1 VAKTQNAEINFT
13 LPPIISDIYMD
24 EKNNESW
31 FSKREAGWQPL
42 LVLLLVA
49 YLFSL
54 TTDPIPLLGII
65 NNYTGIS
72 ESNIKLLINF
82 PLYTRLIL
90 ILIFDNRKLLR
101 SFIIFYILLEMIFLF
116 LYIYEL
122 VITINFFRGDSGAF
136 ALMIDVLTMW
146 FTGILLFGLLYWILD
161 SGGPF
166 VRSRG
171 QDCRELL
178 FPQFT
183 MNNKIANAWK
193 PNIIDYITLAFT
205 TATTFGPTD
214 TFFLSRRF
222 KLIMIIQVC
231 VSLTILTVL
240 VSRAVSIMN

>member
-1 VAKTQNAEINFT
+1 
-13 LPPIISDIYMD
+13 MD

-31 FSKREAGWQPL
+31 FSKRAADWQPL
-42 LVLLLVA
+42 LVFLLVA

-65 NNYTGIS
+65 KGYIGVS
-72 ESNIKLLINF
+72 EANIKLLIEI
-82 PLYTRLIL
+82 PLYSGLIF
-90 ILIFDNRKLLR
+90 ILIFDKRKLLR
-101 SFIIFYILLEMIFLF
+101 PFIIFYVLVEMAFLF
-116 LYIYEL
+116 FFIYEL
-122 VITINFFRGDSGAF
+122 VITIGLFSGDSGAF
-136 ALMIDVLTMW
+136 ALMVDVLTIW
-146 FTGILLFGLLYWILD
+146 FISILLFGLLYWILD

-166 VRSRG
+166 VRNRG
-171 QDCRELL
+171 HDCRELL

-183 MNNKIANAWK
+183 MDNKIANVWK

-240 VSRAVSIMN
+240 ASRAVSIIK